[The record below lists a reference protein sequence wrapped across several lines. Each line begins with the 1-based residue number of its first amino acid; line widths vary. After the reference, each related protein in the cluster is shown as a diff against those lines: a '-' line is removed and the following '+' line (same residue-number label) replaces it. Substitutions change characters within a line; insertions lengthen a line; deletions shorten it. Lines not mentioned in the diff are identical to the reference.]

1 MGLTS
6 RSGTRVQIELGKI
19 LTLYGGM
26 ATGLALRKV
35 DDEHYLCS
43 YWDGIQNCKEV
54 VHVQDIVAGGRI
66 AEIASTKNEVE
77 EKAPEG
83 CESGALD

>member
-1 MGLTS
+1 M
-6 RSGTRVQIELGKI
+6 QIELGKI

-66 AEIASTKNEVE
+66 EVASTKNEVVE
-77 EKAPEG
+77 VEDAG
-83 CESGALD
+83 CEGGACKI